1 MRNDTLK
8 NWRKN
13 NPVLMKGEVG
23 CAIDDARGVVI
34 YKVGDGVHKWTELS
48 LIPGE
53 AERTVVMEAAQTN
66 MTEALEKM
74 ATTAA
79 KVGISTQEMINTLSE
94 ISKCTIEDPDPDPVT
109 VGSALKVISERI
121 KDHQEKTAKSNL
133 NPYLED
139 FEIPHYDFEDTDMKN
154 LIDF

>member
-1 MRNDTLK
+1 MQPYNLSTRIIMRNDTLE

-23 CAIDDARGVVI
+23 CAIDDARGVVT

-53 AERTVVMEAAQTN
+53 AERTNVMEAAQT
-66 MTEALEKM
+66 
-74 ATTAA
+74 
-79 KVGISTQEMINTLSE
+79 
-94 ISKCTIEDPDPDPVT
+94 
-109 VGSALKVISERI
+109 SALKVVSERM
-121 KDHQEKTAKSNL
+121 KDHQEKTTKSNL

-139 FEIPHYDFEDTDMKN
+139 FEIPHYDFEDTDIKN

>member
-1 MRNDTLK
+1 MRNDTLE
-8 NWRKN
+8 NWRKH

-48 LIPGE
+48 LVPGE
-53 AERTVVMEAAQTN
+53 AERTSIMEAAQIN
-66 MTEALEKM
+66 MVETLEKI
-74 ATTAA
+74 ATTAE
-79 KVGISTQEMINTLSE
+79 KVGISTQEMISALSE
-94 ISKCTIEDPDPDPVT
+94 ISKNIREDLDPVT
-109 VGSALKVISERI
+109 VGSALKIISERM
-121 KDHQEKTAKSNL
+121 KYHQEKTTKSNL

-139 FEIPHYDFEDTDMKN
+139 FEIPHYDFEDVDMKN

>member
-1 MRNDTLK
+1 MRNDTLE
-8 NWRKN
+8 NWRKH

-23 CAIDDARGVVI
+23 CAIDEARGVVT

-48 LIPGE
+48 LVPGE
-53 AERTVVMEAAQTN
+53 AERASVMEAAQTN
-66 MTEALEKM
+66 MVEALEKM
-74 ATTAA
+74 ATTAE
-79 KVGISTQEMINTLSE
+79 KVGISTQEMIDSLSKIFKDTRE
-94 ISKCTIEDPDPDPVT
+94 DPVT
-109 VGSALKVISERI
+109 VGSAPKVVSERI
-121 KDHQEKTAKSNL
+121 KDHQEKTTKSNL

>member
-1 MRNDTLK
+1 MRNDTLE

-23 CAIDDARGVVI
+23 CAFDDARGVVT

-48 LIPGE
+48 LVPGE
-53 AERTVVMEAAQTN
+53 AERTSVMEAAQTN
-66 MTEALEKM
+66 MVEALEKM

-79 KVGISTQEMINTLSE
+79 KAGISTQEMIDILSE
-94 ISKCTIEDPDPDPVT
+94 ISKRTREDLDPVT
-109 VGSALKVISERI
+109 IGSALKVVSERM

-139 FEIPHYDFEDTDMKN
+139 FEIPHYDFEDTDIKN